1 MKPGHFFYFLASTA
15 LVISITVVVFL
26 LASGYRFN
34 TETRTIQGTGII
46 SINSVPDG
54 ALVYINDVPKNAT
67 NTSITDLTPGGY
79 SVRLNKE
86 GYHSW
91 QQSVIVKKEL
101 VTKLEA
107 LLLPQYPT
115 LQPLTF
121 TGVISPVISPD
132 GQKIIY
138 TVDTGTSTGIWL
150 IDLEERPFNLSRKP
164 QLLLADTAEIIY
176 SKSTYTWSPDSN
188 SIMIEFPSKIISKDA
203 KYQIY
208 NLSTSTST
216 FSLDITA
223 TQGLWN
229 QQIATRELDR
239 LLGVNTNQQES
250 IKTLKIIQWSF
261 DNKYLLYQKTDGT
274 KLSYYVLSLQPI
286 DIPTIQQPSPTSTD
300 NPETLVFE
308 TNSTTPHSI
317 KWYPDSKH
325 VIITEFNNASSSI
338 SFVEITGENKTQ
350 LFSGDIKDLVV
361 YPNLNGSKVIN
372 LTKFNAEISNYNLYS
387 IDLR

>member
-1 MKPGHFFYFLASTA
+1 
-15 LVISITVVVFL
+15 
-26 LASGYRFN
+26 
-34 TETRTIQGTGII
+34 
-46 SINSVPDG
+46 
-54 ALVYINDVPKNAT
+54 
-67 NTSITDLTPGGY
+67 
-79 SVRLNKE
+79 
-86 GYHSW
+86 
-91 QQSVIVKKEL
+91 
-101 VTKLEA
+101 
-107 LLLPQYPT
+107 
-115 LQPLTF
+115 
-121 TGVISPVISPD
+121 
-132 GQKIIY
+132 
-138 TVDTGTSTGIWL
+138 
-150 IDLEERPFNLSRKP
+150 
-164 QLLLADTAEIIY
+164 
-176 SKSTYTWSPDSN
+176 
-188 SIMIEFPSKIISKDA
+188 MIEFPSKIISKDA

-361 YPNLNGSKVIN
+361 YPNLNGSKVII

>member
-1 MKPGHFFYFLASTA
+1 MKPGHFFYFLASAA
-15 LVISITVVVFL
+15 LVISLTVVVFL

-46 SINSVPDG
+46 SVSSVPDG

-79 SVRLNKE
+79 SVRLTKE
-86 GYHSW
+86 GYHTW
-91 QQSVIVKKEL
+91 QQSAIVKKEL

-121 TGVISPVISPD
+121 TGVINPVISPD

-138 TVDTGTSTGIWL
+138 TVDTNTSTGIWL

-176 SKSTYTWSPDSN
+176 SKSTYSWSPDSN
-188 SIMIEFPSKIISKDA
+188 AILIEFPATIISKDA

-208 NLSTSTST
+208 TLSSSTST
-216 FSLDITA
+216 FSQDITA
-223 TQGLWN
+223 TQKLWD
-229 QQIATRELDR
+229 QQITTRETDR
-239 LLGVNTNQQES
+239 LSVINANQQEL
-250 IKTLKIIQWSF
+250 IEPLDIVQWSF
-261 DNKYLLYQKTDGT
+261 DNKYLLYKKSDGA
-274 KLSYYVLSLQPI
+274 KLTYYVLPLQPI
-286 DIPTIQQPSPTSTD
+286 DIPTIQQPSPTNTENYETIVYETD
-300 NPETLVFE
+300 N
-308 TNSTTPHSI
+308 TTKHSVQ
-317 KWYPDSKH
+317 WYPDSKH
-325 VIITEFNNASSSI
+325 VIITEQNTASSNI

-361 YPNLNGSKVIN
+361 YPNLNGSKVII

-387 IDLR
+387 INLR